1 MDRKQ
6 RLAIEDHQL
15 THSAKHYEKTEL
27 HEGEVYDFIHREFL
41 LHCLADYVFTQLL
54 LVKQHRQVVLG
65 GQKQHRRPTFPFRPP
80 APHYE
85 ELCLRTV
92 DLVHGQVL
100 VLIQN
105 GRHQVQTVVDVV
117 CARHN
122 FATTAW
128 FGRL

>member
-1 MDRKQ
+1 MDREQ

-15 THSAKHYEKTEL
+15 THSTKHYEKTEL
-27 HEGEVYDFIHREFL
+27 HEGEVKDFFHREFL
-41 LHCLADYVFTQLL
+41 LHSQADHVFTQLL

-65 GQKQHRRPTFPFRPP
+65 GQKQHCRPTALFRHPT
-80 APHYE
+80 PHYE

-92 DLVHGQVL
+92 DLVHGKVL
-100 VLIQN
+100 VLEQN

-117 CARHN
+117 CARHK